1 MDFANIKEA
10 LDLTLFWE
18 YRRTFF
24 AGLAF
29 NFYVFFLAAVLA
41 ICLGF
46 LACML
51 RLSRHGVLRAVGTVH
66 AELFRNGPEYV
77 LLVWVHFVLPLI
89 LTAIFIF
96 KINFAPFLSAV
107 LALGLSYS
115 GYFTETFRAGILAI
129 PKGHIDAGRALG
141 MSRLL
146 ILRRIILPQ
155 AVRQMLPEGMN
166 QLISL
171 FKATTLV
178 SLIAVPDLLYQ
189 VEIVT
194 AQEMRPLPLFSGAAI
209 TYFSLIFAMSS
220 LVRMITDRWRTK
232 GWA

>member
-18 YRRTFF
+18 YRRTLF

-51 RLSRHGVLRAVGTVH
+51 RLSRWRVLRAVGTVH

-96 KINFAPFLSAV
+96 KINFAPFFSAV

-129 PKGHIDAGRALG
+129 P
-141 MSRLL
+141 
-146 ILRRIILPQ
+146 
-155 AVRQMLPEGMN
+155 
-166 QLISL
+166 QLVSL

-189 VEIVT
+189 VEMVT
-194 AQEMRPLPLFSGAAI
+194 SQEMRPLPLFSGAAL
-209 TYFSLIFAMSS
+209 TYFILIFAMSS
-220 LVRMITDRWRTK
+220 LVKMITDRWRTK
-232 GWA
+232 GWT